1 MIEQKVIIELRNNLG
16 GVGTLYI
23 SALNPQMTNHSK
35 HIINDYLTLENID
48 LVETPDNLTPI
59 QYCVD
64 ASTHFANLMLLEET
78 DYQILFESKDVNSS
92 YDILY
97 SLVKMNNDFFN
108 EFRFSL
114 TEFEKYKV
122 VGTLNFRSYVGKS
135 FLDVKKN
142 GYLSNKVPIEVR
154 SKKID
159 YFNQY
164 SAMIAELS
172 QYALGLIFESD
183 SPLYQEFEIDY
194 KNKTTYYEDFM
205 FLEYLF
211 RPENLPSIFEYLSKN
226 LYSRLEECDD
236 VVPTSFASNIGDKEL
251 INILNNP
258 DKLQKTDSDMKLDN
272 YLGGFLPIE
281 VEEMDYNDSIDVAEN
296 RFFKYFLELVRDLI
310 EKLLDNSKEG
320 YIKDKLTF
328 FNEEIVY
335 YLSNKL
341 FADIGTLDYIP
352 FNSQVLQKREGYR
365 DIFQFF
371 LMFEF
376 SFKLSWDELNNQF
389 KGFEKKLSEL
399 YEYWCYFK
407 ILKVLNEMSVSKVD
421 FEDVFEINKN
431 NWSMD
436 IKRGHKSI
444 KKFKLNLFDQDIFIE
459 LFYNKTFSNNTKYRS
474 YSLAFRPD
482 YSLLIYLNGERY
494 FIHFDAKY
502 RSELDVINFYNKIQ
516 DKTFSEVEN
525 EVNNRDSKENKDRIF
540 KNGDIYK
547 MHTYK
552 DSILKTEGSY
562 VLYPGNVHKLFRE
575 DNDLNIPSVGAFPLA
590 PGNGGEEEYN
600 LSIFIKNVIRSLIV
614 N

>member
-1 MIEQKVIIELRNNLG
+1 MIEQKVIIDLKNDMG

-23 SALNPQMTNHSK
+23 SALNPKSTNYSK
-35 HIINDYLTLENID
+35 HSINDYLILENID
-48 LVETPDNLTPI
+48 LVEIPDNLTPI

-64 ASTHFANLMLLEET
+64 SSTHFANLMLLEET
-78 DYQILFESKDVNSS
+78 DYQILFESKDINSS
-92 YDILY
+92 YDVLY

-142 GYLSNKVPIEVR
+142 GYLSNRVPIEVR

-164 SAMIAELS
+164 SAMVAELS
-172 QYALGLIFESD
+172 QYALGLIFESN

-226 LYSRLEECDD
+226 LYAKLEECDE

-258 DKLQKTDSDMKLDN
+258 DKLQKTNSDIKLAS

-281 VEEMDYNDSIDVAEN
+281 VGEVDYNDSIDVAEN

-328 FNEEIVY
+328 FDEEIVY

-341 FADIGTLDYIP
+341 FGDIGTLDYIP

-407 ILKVLNEMSVSKVD
+407 ILKVLNEMSISKVD

-444 KKFKLNLFDQDIFIE
+444 KKFKLNL
-459 LFYNKTFSNNTKYRS
+459 KK
-474 YSLAFRPD
+474 
-482 YSLLIYLNGERY
+482 
-494 FIHFDAKY
+494 
-502 RSELDVINFYNKIQ
+502 
-516 DKTFSEVEN
+516 
-525 EVNNRDSKENKDRIF
+525 
-540 KNGDIYK
+540 
-547 MHTYK
+547 
-552 DSILKTEGSY
+552 ILKE
-562 VLYPGNVHKLFRE
+562 K
-575 DNDLNIPSVGAFPLA
+575 
-590 PGNGGEEEYN
+590 
-600 LSIFIKNVIRSLIV
+600 VIGISL
-614 N
+614 

>member
-236 VVPTSFASNIGDKEL
+236 VVPTSFASNTGEKEL

-258 DKLQKTDSDMKLDN
+258 DKL
-272 YLGGFLPIE
+272 
-281 VEEMDYNDSIDVAEN
+281 
-296 RFFKYFLELVRDLI
+296 
-310 EKLLDNSKEG
+310 
-320 YIKDKLTF
+320 
-328 FNEEIVY
+328 
-335 YLSNKL
+335 
-341 FADIGTLDYIP
+341 
-352 FNSQVLQKREGYR
+352 
-365 DIFQFF
+365 
-371 LMFEF
+371 
-376 SFKLSWDELNNQF
+376 
-389 KGFEKKLSEL
+389 
-399 YEYWCYFK
+399 
-407 ILKVLNEMSVSKVD
+407 
-421 FEDVFEINKN
+421 
-431 NWSMD
+431 
-436 IKRGHKSI
+436 
-444 KKFKLNLFDQDIFIE
+444 
-459 LFYNKTFSNNTKYRS
+459 
-474 YSLAFRPD
+474 
-482 YSLLIYLNGERY
+482 
-494 FIHFDAKY
+494 
-502 RSELDVINFYNKIQ
+502 
-516 DKTFSEVEN
+516 
-525 EVNNRDSKENKDRIF
+525 
-540 KNGDIYK
+540 
-547 MHTYK
+547 
-552 DSILKTEGSY
+552 
-562 VLYPGNVHKLFRE
+562 
-575 DNDLNIPSVGAFPLA
+575 
-590 PGNGGEEEYN
+590 
-600 LSIFIKNVIRSLIV
+600 
-614 N
+614 